1 MANLT
6 AVNQTL
12 SSQNE
17 ILLETQEGIA
27 RTNSLLVESLDRQAK
42 AASFAKLQR
51 LEDKSEGGRFKQ
63 VAGGLTAAGGAIK
76 SGVERGAGGLQ
87 GMLGK
92 MGAFLTPAALMAL
105 PRILGSVLLRRGIP
119 ALAVGVFSDEIA
131 EFLLGP
137 DAKKD
142 MKEQVSKAIK
152 FGAAGSLL
160 GKRFALI
167 GAAAGFLIDDEV
179 AAQLKTTAVSFGK
192 LFDTDIKSLDDL
204 KEKVLE
210 PMGKF
215 LRGGLTRGL
224 EGINDLLNGDIKKFF
239 GAVDGPAGQP
249 GENKVFAT
257 LGLLTGLG
265 LLISPKGTLGVAILA
280 AKAVWGTAKFLSS
293 ITGLT
298 ALGNSILGAGAAAP
312 GAAAR
317 GAQGFAS
324 RVAGGIGR
332 TGLFASAGRAIAFM
346 GPAGLVI
353 AGAAGLTYLG
363 MVAGEAFQTTDMYR
377 DLLADQKKRE
387 EESKA
392 TNEAI
397 KQRIDAG
404 MDPLEAER
412 EVRALQLA
420 RNAANATRL
429 SKGANTVRDSELPTE
444 IDKQEKFL
452 ATIPEDSDLYRR
464 KLDELNAL
472 KSRARILAANKAAVP
487 TSVPSKTG
495 PALLE
500 QSRQPAPDFVMYN
513 NSVDQSNNS
522 VTSTQSSAMVMPIA
536 SSDDPTLRS
545 QTFGTNADLA
555 KSLMGY

>member
-17 ILLETQEGIA
+17 ILLETQKGIA
-27 RTNSLLVESLDRQAK
+27 RTNSLLVQSLDRQAK

-51 LEDKSEGGRFKQ
+51 LEDKNEGGRFKR

-76 SGVERGAGGLQ
+76 SGVERGVGGLQ
-87 GMLGK
+87 GMLAK
-92 MGAFLTPAALMAL
+92 MGGFLTPAALMAL
-105 PRILGSVLLRRGIP
+105 PSILGGALLRRGIP

-131 EFLLGP
+131 DFLLGD
-137 DAKKD
+137 DAKQEMKD
-142 MKEQVSKAIK
+142 QVSKAIK

-179 AAQLKTTAVSFGK
+179 AKELKETAVSFGK

-215 LRGGLTRGL
+215 IRGGLTSGL
-224 EGINDLLNGDIKKFF
+224 QGINDLLNGDIKKFF
-239 GAVDGPAGQP
+239 GLGEEGGQSKF
-249 GENKVFAT
+249 GAT
-257 LGLLTGLG
+257 LGLLVGLG
-265 LLISPKGTLGVAILA
+265 ALFAGPGAIAKGGLKATIIA
-280 AKAVWGTAKFLSS
+280 AKAAWGLGGAVLKGLGGLIGLSADIS
-293 ITGLT
+293 R
-298 ALGNSILGAGAAAP
+298 AGNMAAAGGAG
-312 GAAAR
+312 GGAAR
-317 GAQGFAS
+317 GGAFGRGA
-324 RVAGGIGR
+324 GR

-353 AGAAGLTYLG
+353 AGAAGLTYFL
-363 MVAGEAFQTTDMYR
+363 T
-377 DLLADQKKRE
+377 DQKKRE

-392 TNEAI
+392 FNEAI

-412 EVRALQLA
+412 EARALQLA
-420 RNAANATRL
+420 RNAANATSL
-429 SKGANTVRDSELPTE
+429 SEGANTVRDSELAAKIKSKE
-444 IDKQEKFL
+444 AILSK
-452 ATIPEDSDLYRR
+452 IPKDTDLYRR

-472 KSRARILAANKAAVP
+472 KSQAGIAAANKAAVP

-495 PALLE
+495 PTLLE
-500 QSRQPAPDFVMYN
+500 QSRQPAPDFVMSN
-513 NSVDQSNNS
+513 LSVDQSDNS
-522 VTSTQSSAMVMPIA
+522 VTSSSSSAMVMPMA
-536 SSDDPTLRS
+536 QSHDPTLS
-545 QTFGTNADLA
+545 H
-555 KSLMGY
+555 

>member
-17 ILLETQEGIA
+17 ILLETQKGIA
-27 RTNSLLVESLDRQAK
+27 RTNSLLVQSLDRQAK

-51 LEDKSEGGRFKQ
+51 LEDKNEGGRFKR

-76 SGVERGAGGLQ
+76 SGVERGVGGLQ
-87 GMLGK
+87 GMLAK
-92 MGAFLTPAALMAL
+92 MGGFLTPAALMAL
-105 PRILGSVLLRRGIP
+105 PSILGGALLRRGIP

-131 EFLLGP
+131 DFLLGD
-137 DAKKD
+137 DAKQEMKD
-142 MKEQVSKAIK
+142 QVSKAIK

-179 AAQLKTTAVSFGK
+179 AKELKETAVSFGK

-215 LRGGLTRGL
+215 IRGGLTSGL
-224 EGINDLLNGDIKKFF
+224 QGINDLLNGDIKKFF
-239 GAVDGPAGQP
+239 GLGEEGGQSKF
-249 GENKVFAT
+249 GAT
-257 LGLLTGLG
+257 LGLLVGLG
-265 LLISPKGTLGVAILA
+265 ALFAGPGAIAKGGLKATIIA
-280 AKAVWGTAKFLSS
+280 AKAAWGLGGAVLKGLGGLIGLSADIS
-293 ITGLT
+293 R
-298 ALGNSILGAGAAAP
+298 AGNMAAAGGAG
-312 GAAAR
+312 GGAAR
-317 GAQGFAS
+317 GGAFGRGA
-324 RVAGGIGR
+324 GR

-363 MVAGEAFQTTDMYR
+363 MVAGEAFKTTDMYR
-377 DLLADQKKRE
+377 DLLTDQKKRE

-392 TNEAI
+392 FNEAI

-412 EVRALQLA
+412 EARALQLA
-420 RNAANATRL
+420 RNAANATSL
-429 SKGANTVRDSELPTE
+429 SEGANTVRDSELAAKIKSKE
-444 IDKQEKFL
+444 AILSK
-452 ATIPEDSDLYRR
+452 IPKDTDLYRR

-472 KSRARILAANKAAVP
+472 KSQAGIAAANKAAVP

-495 PALLE
+495 PTLLE
-500 QSRQPAPDFVMYN
+500 QSRQPAPDFVMSN
-513 NSVDQSNNS
+513 LSVDQSDNS
-522 VTSTQSSAMVMPIA
+522 VTSSSSSAMVMPMA
-536 SSDDPTLRS
+536 QSHDPTLS
-545 QTFGTNADLA
+545 H
-555 KSLMGY
+555 